1 MFKYFTLIIC
11 LPFVATAQQSNA
23 VYYAAPYLQIEKVD
37 EKTTADANDFGYNIL
52 IHPESS
58 FIKEAFYM
66 WVDDQWYEILN
77 SKDIF
82 TTTNEVSTLFT
93 ISKNSKDPLKIKDVN
108 DVVYLYPIEAL
119 DRYIVSY
126 ADFITLSKSIEKR
139 DLITY
144 VKPAETPEPAVVQ
157 PSNNIPS
164 QDSQVTLLDK
174 IEVVEV
180 PKSDEV
186 PEPKIEIPAETPE
199 PVVDESSKS
208 IPSQDSQVTL
218 LDKIEVVEVPKSDE
232 VPEPKIEIPVEQ
244 PKLTADEPVLITSE
258 NPSSVLLDVI
268 DVVEVVKREEIPFDP
283 TQNTVVENQSEI
295 TEEKPKV
302 EEKIVEEAPVKISAT
317 NTPIIANPGNDYEI
331 AVNEGFDGT
340 VTEWIEMIDAQGGK
354 TAYEQ
359 AVEKGFDGTED
370 EWKKML
376 WGREVDVEIAKRDK
390 TTAIVT
396 EWIQSLNTSKGNSP
410 YELALKH
417 GFYGTFTEWVESVVG
432 TDGEKAYEHAKTK
445 GFEGSYKEWIEKQLN
460 SSNQEVLRKERLS
473 QTQMFV
479 APNVLMPLNTE
490 FTEPL
495 TFNLFDY
502 YNQFYGSA
510 MITSAGES
518 NNVLEIRPTD
528 LEYQITWFEKDKIKI
543 LELSKEGIIKYQPL
557 EGVSE
562 TNTKLNVRYILK

>member
-164 QDSQVTLLDK
+164 QDFQVTLLDK

-186 PEPKIEIPAETPE
+186 PEPKIEIPA
-199 PVVDESSKS
+199 
-208 IPSQDSQVTL
+208 
-218 LDKIEVVEVPKSDE
+218 
-232 VPEPKIEIPVEQ
+232 EQ

-317 NTPIIANPGNDYEI
+317 NTPIIANPSNDYEI

-479 APNVLMPLNTE
+479 APNVLMPLNAE

>member
-11 LPFVATAQQSNA
+11 FPFVATAQQSNT
-23 VYYAAPYLQIEKVD
+23 VYYAAPYLQIEKID
-37 EKTTADANDFGYNIL
+37 KKATADANDFGYNIL
-52 IHPESS
+52 IHPEDS
-58 FIKEAFYM
+58 FIQEGFYM

-93 ISKNSKDPLKIKDVN
+93 ISEGNKNPLKIRDVN

-126 ADFITLSKSIEKR
+126 SDFVTLSKSIEKR

-144 VKPAETPEPAVVQ
+144 IKPAETPEPAPVEELK
-157 PSNNIPS
+157 ILPS
-164 QDSQVTLLDK
+164 QDSQVILLD
-174 IEVVEV
+174 EMNVVEV
-180 PKSDEV
+180 AKSNEV
-186 PEPKIEIPAETPE
+186 PEPEMEKTTENPE
-199 PVVDESSKS
+199 
-208 IPSQDSQVTL
+208 
-218 LDKIEVVEVPKSDE
+218 
-232 VPEPKIEIPVEQ
+232 
-244 PKLTADEPVLITSE
+244 LTSNEPVLITSE

-268 DVVEVVKREEIPFDP
+268 DVIEVVKREEIPFDP
-283 TQNTVVENQSEI
+283 SQNEVVENQPENQ
-295 TEEKPKV
+295 EPKDDQV
-302 EEKIVEEAPVKISAT
+302 EEIPVKISAI
-317 NTPIIANPGNDYEI
+317 NTPIIAKPANDYEI

-390 TTAIVT
+390 TAAIVS

-432 TDGEKAYEHAKTK
+432 TDGEKAYEHAKEK

-460 SSNQEVLRKERLS
+460 SSNQEVLRKEHLS

-479 APNVLMPLNTE
+479 APNVMLPLTAE
-490 FTEPL
+490 TAEPL
-495 TFNLFDY
+495 TFDLYDY

-510 MITSAGES
+510 MITSAGQS
-518 NNVLEIRPTD
+518 NNNFDIKPTD

-543 LELSKEGIIKYQPL
+543 LELSKKGILKYVPL
-557 EGVSE
+557 E
-562 TNTKLNVRYILK
+562 TNDSINTSINIRYILK